1 MNTYDNLDELFNKL
15 IKINSEKSK
24 DVNISNFPL
33 PISNNYYIS
42 ILNDQD
48 IKINNFFSY
57 INDVNREIDYPFKR
71 DVEIDYS
78 FMIEQEQFYQIDL
91 KKSNLSEILNNIN
104 SFFEIVSESDGNIS
118 LIIDIEFLLD
128 FLIESKNKLC
138 PNHFYDFIIWKL
150 QKKIT
155 NILILDKNNFIKND
169 KNMLYYQLETCLK
182 DFNVSKYNLDKNIKF
197 YRKTKDTVIET
208 IYWNIFY
215 PESKIIKL
223 IKKINS
229 PFDNTEFDVVEISN
243 TEYFLTTINL
253 LDIIDKNI
261 FNLHIEPGIIID
273 PIDRINVII

>member
-1 MNTYDNLDELFNKL
+1 MNSYNNYDELFNKL
-15 IKINSEKSK
+15 IKINSEKPK
-24 DVNISNFPL
+24 DIGISNFPL

-42 ILNDQD
+42 ILNEQD
-48 IKINNFFSY
+48 IQINNFFSY

-71 DVEIDYS
+71 DLEIDYS

-91 KKSNLSEILNNIN
+91 KKSNLNEILNNIN
-104 SFFEIVSESDGNIS
+104 SFFEIVSESDADIS
-118 LIIDIEFLLD
+118 LIIDIEFLFD

-155 NILILDKNNFIKND
+155 NILILDKTNLIKND

-182 DFNVSKYNLDKNIKF
+182 DFNEDKYNLNKNINV
-197 YRKTKDTVIET
+197 YRNTKDTVIET
-208 IYWNIFY
+208 IYWNICNH
-215 PESKIIKL
+215 ELKIIKF

-229 PFDNTEFDVVEISN
+229 PFDNTEFDVVEISD
-243 TEYFLTTINL
+243 TEYFLATVSL

-261 FNLHIEPGIIID
+261 FNLHMEPGIIID
-273 PIDRINVII
+273 PIDRIKIII